1 MSDKEDLDTAYRLQL
16 ILFYV
21 VETFICLADDSIGRQ
36 KVLKTENRNF
46 RTKIGKKLLIRL
58 LCTKRIKI

>member
-46 RTKIGKKLLIRL
+46 RTKI
-58 LCTKRIKI
+58 